1 MRAALAHPALLRVNS
16 VDPVGFGRFEIG
28 GRPFLVSAL
37 NLRGAQGWRV
47 GIVVPEDHYLGAFRR
62 IRAVLLL
69 VSLSAG
75 GGLLF
80 FGGLAFWSVRGGL
93 APVGGG
99 AARGRGVGFP
109 PPPPPP
115 PLLGPPGGMTR
126 PPP

>member
-28 GRPFLVSAL
+28 GRPFLVSTL

-75 GGLLF
+75 GVRVVF
-80 FGGLAFWSVRGGL
+80 WGLA
-93 APVGGG
+93 VGGG
-99 AARGRGVGFP
+99 RGGVGRG
-109 PPPPPP
+109 
-115 PLLGPPGGMTR
+115 GGA
-126 PPP
+126 